1 MSAPSTSG
9 GPSAYTL
16 TSVKSTENINHNDD
30 DAADPDEA
38 EGSGGVAT
46 TAMPPAAWFEE
57 ASSSADSILSRAIS
71 FVSSLRHFEDP
82 EVEVAYLDF
91 CQFRSLA
98 LHSVGSLI
106 LGLVISVFFTFTL
119 PHWEKRRWAIVIPN
133 LITGGLFF
141 LLSAFCFICWRQ
153 GWFTRGYQTERVL
166 VIMYALWL
174 TALSLET
181 SNYVRYYP
189 DDAGATIR
197 KYATQ
202 VDALGHA
209 VDMQAFASFTV
220 ISTLRPRF
228 FPYVVALM
236 SFPFVLI
243 PIVRWTFIADAPF
256 PEYLPIFLI
265 FATCL
270 TLLYGGDEVASR
282 GRFKDN
288 ARLQDAMRRVET
300 SKNDVNNLMLAMIS
314 EVVLLRLVAGG
325 VVADAQEAT
334 VIFSDVAGFTS
345 WSSQTAPLRVIKM
358 LCEMYRHFDSQLE
371 AHNMEKVTTIGDAY
385 WAACGIP
392 TPQSDHARYATL
404 FAVEMARG
412 AQRLRKR
419 FGITGIR
426 VGVATGVVLGG
437 VIGREEVSY
446 QLFGEVNEHAGR
458 MEQLAPLNGVLVS
471 RATADAIGFDD
482 TVIIF
487 NVSARA
493 PDAFE
498 VLVTAVAKGS
508 SSGPSVLSQ
517 RSAASSH
524 GGGDHPSRGGDAMAA
539 RRKVLKVAES
549 AVIDFSELRQ
559 RYGAMTRFG
568 SFVEADIEKS
578 FASGR
583 KAEYVVKATRCAVC
597 WVMWNVMAF
606 GYAAS
611 RLRYSSE
618 ATWATAYTVMT
629 ALCAILAVAV
639 YAASSHVHWIVHA
652 VHHVAQA
659 NVHNW
664 FIVFGPDLF
673 AYTGDVR
680 YACASS
686 VMFLAL
692 TGFPLGVPELS
703 AWLVGWGAI
712 VTPAMVAL
720 VIRYGPGGVDP
731 PLLGIF
737 FALTAA
743 VLIMSSLSSA
753 GLQRNQCLDR
763 CVTTVASDA
772 VGREHAV
779 VTLLLSRA
787 MPSFVLPELSEWL
800 ARGRKGFIAH
810 QFATV
815 AVMFIKIKPREPP
828 NSETDAH
835 GARGVV
841 QNVGDILNYLTTMS
855 DAVQESMSRVQRL
868 GLGVVV
874 RLKVL
879 GDMHLLAAGLDSHL
893 ETVVRPEC
901 LVSRL
906 ILIAWHLPIGPAQ
919 DTVGAVTA
927 GIHCGPVA
935 GGVIGD
941 ERLIYDIFG
950 DTVNTASRVMATS
963 CAPGIYLSGAACQTL
978 LPTAATHVAPP
989 RLETSTVAFSAP
1001 ASLDAL
1007 GSVAVTVKIP
1017 GEPRQAKGK
1026 GEMTVYAVDSVMQQ
1040 LGGSGIVGRP

>member
-1 MSAPSTSG
+1 MDTDDEEADITTAPIRPWFEDDPAPPLTDSLLGTHRLRAFVSA
-9 GPSAYTL
+9 L
-16 TSVKSTENINHNDD
+16 QRFD
-30 DAADPDEA
+30 DPD
-38 EGSGGVAT
+38 
-46 TAMPPAAWFEE
+46 
-57 ASSSADSILSRAIS
+57 
-71 FVSSLRHFEDP
+71 
-82 EVEVAYLDF
+82 VERAYLDF
-91 CQFRSLA
+91 SQMPNLSLCSA
-98 LHSVGSLI
+98 FSFV
-106 LGLVISVFFTFTL
+106 LGFLDVVFFTFEL
-119 PHWEKRRWAIVIPN
+119 PHWEKRRWVIVIPN
-133 LITGGLFF
+133 VITGGMLFLASGF
-141 LLSAFCFICWRQ
+141 FFVCWRKT
-153 GWFTRGYQTERVL
+153 WFTRGYHTERAIVAIYL
-166 VIMYALWL
+166 LWCTATSLQTTNYA
-174 TALSLET
+174 
-181 SNYVRYYP
+181 RYYP
-189 DDAGATIR
+189 EDAGATIR
-197 KYATQ
+197 TYSSTREALTYAT
-202 VDALGHA
+202 
-209 VDMQAFASFTV
+209 DMQAFASFTAV
-220 ISTLRPRF
+220 CVHRPRF
-228 FPYVVALM
+228 LPYVAALM
-236 SFPFVLI
+236 LYPFLLM
-243 PIVRWTFIADAPF
+243 PIVRWGFMPDAPF
-256 PEYLPIFLI
+256 PEWLPMFVC
-265 FATCL
+265 FAL
-270 TLLYGGDEVASR
+270 GLALLFAADEVATR
-282 GRFKDN
+282 QRFKDN
-288 ARLQDAMRRVET
+288 AKLKDAVHRVEVA
-300 SKNDVNNLMLAMIS
+300 KHDVNNLMLAMIS
-314 EVVLLRLVAGG
+314 ETVLRRLVAGESVMDAVEAS
-325 VVADAQEAT
+325 VV
-334 VIFSDVAGFTS
+334 FSDVVRFTA
-345 WSSQTAPLRVIKM
+345 WSSHTSPMRVIKM
-358 LCEMYRHFDSQLE
+358 LCEMYRHFDSHLE

-392 TPQSDHARYATL
+392 TPQSDHALFATL

-446 QLFGEVNEHAGR
+446 QLFGEVNEHAER

-611 RLRYSSE
+611 RLRYPSE

-1026 GEMTVYAVDSVMQQ
+1026 GEMTVYAVGSVMQQ